1 MQMIQRNDYM
11 EKLKLWKDKQVIK
24 VITGIRRCGK
34 STLLKQFKEY
44 LLSQGVQDEQCIF
57 LLLDDL
63 KNEELREY
71 HRLYEYIIERL
82 TGEQRY
88 YIFLDEIQM
97 VPEFQKAVGS
107 LYLKENVDIYLT
119 GSNAYMLSGEL
130 ATLLSGR
137 YVEISM
143 LPFSFSEYLEAT
155 GQEKKQAFRNYFL
168 RGGFPY
174 AVQIKEEEA
183 YQEYITGIF
192 NTVLLKD
199 IVDRK
204 KINDVKLLEAI
215 IRFLADNVGN
225 VVSTKK
231 IADTLTSMGRKTTA
245 VTVDNYLKALQEAFV
260 LYEAERYD
268 VRGKQFLQSLSKYY
282 LVDMSFRSHL
292 LGAKTRDFGHVLENV
307 VYLELIRRGYRVS
320 VGKVDMEEVDFVAQ
334 KGDEKCYYQVAATVL
349 EETTFE
355 REIRPLKK
363 ITDNYPK
370 YILSMD
376 EFPLGEDGI
385 NQVNIID
392 FLLEGEA

>member
-1 MQMIQRNDYM
+1 MIQRTDYM
-11 EKLKLWKDKQVIK
+11 EKLKMWQDKQVIK

-44 LLSQGVQDEQCIF
+44 LLSQGVQEEQCIF

-63 KNEELREY
+63 NYESLREY
-71 HRLYEYIIERL
+71 HRLYEYITERMN
-82 TGEQRY
+82 GEQRY

-97 VPEFQKAVGS
+97 VPEFQKAVDS
-107 LYLKENVDIYLT
+107 LYLKENADIYLT

-143 LPFSFSEYLEAT
+143 LPFSFGEYLLAT
-155 GQEKKQAFRNYFL
+155 GKEKKQAFREFIL

-174 AVQIKEEEA
+174 ATQIAEEEA
-183 YQEYITGIF
+183 YREYIAGIF
-192 NTVLLKD
+192 HMVLLKD
-199 IVDRK
+199 IIDRK

-215 IRFLADNVGN
+215 ICFLADNVGS

-245 VTVDNYLKALQEAFV
+245 VTVDNYLKALQESFV
-260 LYEAERYD
+260 LYEAQRYD
-268 VRGKQFLQSLSKYY
+268 VKGKQFLQSLSKYY
-282 LVDMSFRSHL
+282 LVDMSFRTHL
-292 LGAKTRDFGHVLENV
+292 LGAKTRDFGHVLENI
-307 VYLELIRRGYRVS
+307 VYLELIRRGYQVS
-320 VGKVDMEEVDFVAQ
+320 IGKFDTEEVDFVAK
-334 KGDEKCYYQVAATVL
+334 KGEEKRYYQVAATIL
-349 EETTFE
+349 DETTFE

-376 EFPLGEDGI
+376 ELPLGEDGI
-385 NQVNIID
+385 NQVNMID
-392 FLLEGEA
+392 FLLEGES